1 MTTILSDR
9 IFAVTGLKREA
20 RIVRGRMDRV
30 FIGGDGVGLA
40 ERLDRAA
47 AEDRCAILSIGI
59 AGGLQPGLP
68 PGTVIIAL
76 SVSGGVGCVP
86 TTRAWAEN
94 LGRVMPGAHMGA
106 VAGESR
112 IVPNAAEKAK
122 LYRATG
128 ALAVD
133 MESHIAAKIAH
144 ARRLPFAVLRI
155 IADPAER
162 SLPEV
167 AQLALT
173 PDGGIGIGRV
183 LKALVAAP
191 GQVGAVVQTAIDA
204 QAAFRALTRC
214 CHLAGSRFG
223 LPYVG
228 ELLLDMS

>member
-1 MTTILSDR
+1 MTAIPSDR

-20 RIVRGRMDRV
+20 WIVRERMDRV
-30 FIGGDGVGLA
+30 FIGGDGTGLA

-68 PGTVIIAL
+68 PGTVVVAL
-76 SVSGGVGCVP
+76 SVAGSVGCVP
-86 TTRAWAEN
+86 TTRAWAEK
-94 LGRVMPGAHMGA
+94 LGRVMPSAHMGA

-112 IVPNAAEKAK
+112 IVPNTAEKAK

-167 AQLALT
+167 AQSALT
-173 PDGGIGIGRV
+173 PDGSIDIGRV

-191 GQVGAVVQTAIDA
+191 EQVGAVVRTAIDA

-214 CHLAGSRFG
+214 CRLAGSRFC
-223 LPYVG
+223 LPDVG